1 MKTKTAIVRAR
12 VTPSIKLGAQRVL
25 CKLGLSVSDAINLL
39 LIQIDM
45 KKALPFIVEMP
56 NKETRQVL
64 DESKRGIGLN
74 KCKNVDDF
82 FNQLGI

>member
-1 MKTKTAIVRAR
+1 MTTKTSIVRAR
-12 VTPSIKLGAQRVL
+12 VTPNIKLGAQKVL

-45 KKALPFIVEMP
+45 KKALPFAIEIP

-64 DESKRGIGLN
+64 AECEKKVGLS
-74 KCKNVDDF
+74 KCKNTNDF